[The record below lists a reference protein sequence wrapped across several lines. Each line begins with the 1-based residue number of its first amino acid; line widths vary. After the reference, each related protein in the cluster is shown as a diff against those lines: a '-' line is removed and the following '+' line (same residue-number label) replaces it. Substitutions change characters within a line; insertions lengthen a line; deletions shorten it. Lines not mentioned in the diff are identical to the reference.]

1 MRPRSVFGKEIRK
14 RHGPVLDWCCPFL
27 LIRGV
32 SDQAWG
38 TIILVLVWKSN
49 AVHKLN
55 EIFEM
60 FSKKCLL
67 HLFSEFYKS
76 RRSVF
81 ELYKSQRSVFE
92 VLIWWFLVY
101 PACDKN
107 LLDRALVYKISVKS
121 LRKIS
126 QRKSHWAWGWRKAQS
141 ERSEAKL
148 NFGSRDR
155 WVWKVQT
162 CVWVWKTFL
171 KRWWL
176 KKRLWKVDDWY
187 FSNEENL
194 EALRF
199 RKPNIRIFGFR
210 NPDRLRGLYLFPH

>member
-1 MRPRSVFGKEIRK
+1 MQKTGICTRHWALWLSVSAVDGDAP
-14 RHGPVLDWCCPFL
+14 RHGISTQGSTTAAADRVLHTHGQDS
-27 LIRGV
+27 RRH
-32 SDQAWG
+32 AR
-38 TIILVLVWKSN
+38 IIHGSRRPYIQVGDHTACGWRD
-49 AVHKLN
+49 AIHKLN

-126 QRKSHWAWGWRKAQS
+126 QRFNR
-141 ERSEAKL
+141 
-148 NFGSRDR
+148 
-155 WVWKVQT
+155 
-162 CVWVWKTFL
+162 
-171 KRWWL
+171 
-176 KKRLWKVDDWY
+176 
-187 FSNEENL
+187 
-194 EALRF
+194 
-199 RKPNIRIFGFR
+199 
-210 NPDRLRGLYLFPH
+210 